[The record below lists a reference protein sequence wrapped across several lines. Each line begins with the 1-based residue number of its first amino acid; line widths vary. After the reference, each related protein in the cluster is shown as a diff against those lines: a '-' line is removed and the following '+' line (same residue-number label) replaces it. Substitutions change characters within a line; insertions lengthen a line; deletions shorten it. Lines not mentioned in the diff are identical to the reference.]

1 VTEGSTVRLTAQ
13 AREAIVAH
21 AKREQPNECC
31 GLLAGSHGVVDECV
45 PARNLSASP
54 TRYLIDPQD
63 HIALNRRL
71 RGTPR
76 RVIGAYHSHPSSP
89 AVPSPTDI
97 AEAQYP
103 EFVWV
108 IVSLA
113 VPHVPEI
120 RAYRIVGGRFEEI
133 EVSS

>member
-1 VTEGSTVRLTAQ
+1 VTEGSTVRLTRQ

-21 AKREQPNECC
+21 ATREQPGECC
-31 GLLAGSHGVVDECV
+31 GLLAGTSDVVDECV
-45 PARNLSASP
+45 PARNMAASP
-54 TRYLIDPQD
+54 TRYLIDPHD

-89 AVPSPTDI
+89 AVPSATDI

-113 VPHVPEI
+113 AADAPEI
-120 RAYRIVGGRFEEI
+120 RAYRIDAGRFEEI
-133 EVSS
+133 AVSF